1 MYLYCLYILLLVISC
16 KEASELGPQSTRDQC
31 DSDTCPD
38 PQQQQGEKEKKEGG
52 YNLKDRGET
61 RPSLFH
67 KLSYIFKK
75 AGEAV
80 VNTVYNLSAE
90 TLENI
95 AEIIKAIFNEESY
108 NLFLKAGQGV
118 LNTVFNSGI
127 K

>member
-1 MYLYCLYILLLVISC
+1 MYLYCLYILLFIISC
-16 KEASELGPQSTRDQC
+16 KEASDLGPHSTRDQC
-31 DSDTCPD
+31 DSDTCPN
-38 PQQQQGEKEKKEGG
+38 PQQEEEEEKEGG
-52 YNLKDRGET
+52 HDLKDRGET

-90 TLENI
+90 TLANI
-95 AEIIKAIFNEESY
+95 AEIIKAVFNEESY

-118 LNTVFNSGI
+118 LNTIFDSGI
-127 K
+127 Q